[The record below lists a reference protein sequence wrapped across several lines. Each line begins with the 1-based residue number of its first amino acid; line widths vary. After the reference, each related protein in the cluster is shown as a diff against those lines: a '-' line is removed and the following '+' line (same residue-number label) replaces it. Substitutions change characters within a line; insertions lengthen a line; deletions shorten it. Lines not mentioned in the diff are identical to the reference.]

1 MFAKFFIDRPIFAW
15 VIALTIMLAGGLAL
29 RALPLSQYPAVA
41 PPAIA
46 FNIVYPGASA
56 KVVEDT
62 VTALIEQEMNGI
74 EHLLYMESASEL
86 GTGTVTLTFE
96 PGTNIDIASVEAQ
109 NRYKRIEARL
119 PDDVRRV
126 GVTVTKPSRNYVM
139 FVALH
144 SPDNSLKAV
153 DLGSF
158 AAASV
163 LDPLRRV
170 KGVGE
175 ALLFGTEY
183 SMRLWL
189 QPEKLHAYNLS
200 PGDITR
206 AVRAQ
211 NIELATGE
219 LGQAPA
225 AAGQQLNAVI
235 VTRSRLSTPEEF
247 GNILIRTQPDGSAVR
262 VKDVARVELGS
273 QDYNIFARLNGQPT
287 AAIAIR
293 VAPNGNALDVVKAVR
308 AKMAE
313 MEPYFPKGV
322 SWDVPYDTSRFVD
335 ISIQEV
341 LITLAEA
348 VVLVFL
354 VMFLFLENFRATL
367 IPTIVVPVA
376 LTGAM
381 AGLYVFGYS
390 INVLTL
396 FAKELASGIVV
407 DDALV
412 VVDAVERIMRSEGLA
427 PREAAR

>member
-390 INVLTL
+390 INVLT
-396 FAKELASGIVV
+396 
-407 DDALV
+407 
-412 VVDAVERIMRSEGLA
+412 
-427 PREAAR
+427 